1 MTIDYIDF
9 DFNQISNSIRTEGN
23 IIRTPSN
30 RIGDTILKEGID
42 HIEEVSDFVSKEVR
56 EFDPDKIVEFIPTFV
71 VVFASIILAQLLS
84 PLMTQLLMSVLGFV
98 PMALSSKRPI
108 IDAILA
114 PFSLMLCDRPG
125 GRSFSDSFRSLE
137 RELGWSETQANIAA
151 TFAETA
157 FETISSNYQN

>member
-9 DFNQISNSIRTEGN
+9 DFNQISNSIRTEGVGHVGN
-23 IIRTPSN
+23 IIRTPSD
-30 RIGDTILKEGID
+30 RIGDTILK
-42 HIEEVSDFVSKEVR
+42 DFVSKEVR

-84 PLMTQLLMSVLGFV
+84 PLMTQLLTSVLGFV